1 MMKRSNFFTLLLLV
15 LSTFLVIGISN
26 TDHSLLS
33 WRENASG
40 TVSKLPR
47 VASAADTEPPASDAG
62 AEPPASDADAESP
75 APDADEKTPAPDADE
90 KTLSL
95 VTAEDQAEDQS
106 ERSDTSNAETV
117 LPSMEHTLFIGDSRT
132 VGLLDYGQIKE
143 SDYFCSVGMSVFNV
157 QTETIS
163 VPGTGKVT
171 LNELLEHKFYDRIY
185 IMLGINELGYPFG
198 DIISKYSELIEL
210 VKENAPDASIFLQ
223 ANLHVTKKR
232 SDRDKI
238 YNNTKINELNRTLS
252 EFADQE
258 TVFYIDAN
266 ELFDDPDGA
275 LAADKSADDTHPY
288 GKYYVEWAQWI
299 VRKTGEVLKE
309 D

>member
-15 LSTFLVIGISN
+15 LSAFLVIGISN

-47 VASAADTEPPASDAG
+47 VASAADTEPPAPDAGAESPALNAG
-62 AEPPASDADAESP
+62 AEPPVSDAG
-75 APDADEKTPAPDADE
+75 EKTPASDADE

-95 VTAEDQAEDQS
+95 LTAEDQAEDQS

-185 IMLGINELGYPFG
+185 IMR
-198 DIISKYSELIEL
+198 
-210 VKENAPDASIFLQ
+210 Q
-223 ANLHVTKKR
+223 
-232 SDRDKI
+232 
-238 YNNTKINELNRTLS
+238 
-252 EFADQE
+252 
-258 TVFYIDAN
+258 
-266 ELFDDPDGA
+266 
-275 LAADKSADDTHPY
+275 KSAL
-288 GKYYVEWAQWI
+288 
-299 VRKTGEVLKE
+299 TGIKFIITPKLTS
-309 D
+309 